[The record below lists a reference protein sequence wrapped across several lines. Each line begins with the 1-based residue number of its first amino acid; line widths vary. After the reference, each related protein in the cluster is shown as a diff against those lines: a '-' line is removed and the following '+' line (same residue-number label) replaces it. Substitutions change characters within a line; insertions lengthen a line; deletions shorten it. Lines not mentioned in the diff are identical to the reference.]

1 MVIIKIT
8 IVILTLK
15 YAFINNYK
23 IRRINYGKYPR
34 IKKRSIR

>member
-23 IRRINYGKYPR
+23 NKEN
-34 IKKRSIR
+34 KLW